1 MRVRPPAAAPE
12 GGCGE
17 EERGRA
23 ERALVT
29 QETFTAYQCPFLPV
43 ATIS

>member
-12 GGCGE
+12 GGYGE

-23 ERALVT
+23 ERALVA